1 MIPVITY
8 IRSARNRFSPV
19 NNRGVRNVPLPIEDR
34 RQTDHVT
41 TLTRTGLGRAMPHA
55 LPRSLAADDATR
67 ETYYYGRQSLRDA
80 AVDTHIAHALT
91 FDIDP

>member
-1 MIPVITY
+1 
-8 IRSARNRFSPV
+8 
-19 NNRGVRNVPLPIEDR
+19 
-34 RQTDHVT
+34 
-41 TLTRTGLGRAMPHA
+41 MPHA